1 MKVEGQRGSVDEA
14 IEQLRGDFIKSGRQ
28 GQHLMVNLAETA
40 PDFINTYSNPS
51 VLDVNVAFNR
61 NEWRK
66 PEVHTATL
74 QEGENYSANAA
85 ASGSYYMQPEW
96 TMTIRSTVANAEA
109 VQDVLSKIPHINDF
123 RCIIME

>member
-1 MKVEGQRGSVDEA
+1 MKVEGQRGSVEEA
-14 IEQLRGDFIKSGRQ
+14 IEKLRGDFIKSGRQ

-51 VLDVNVAFNR
+51 VLDVNIAFNR

-74 QEGENYSANAA
+74 KEGENYSANAMNA
-85 ASGSYYMQPEW
+85 GNYYLQPEW

-109 VQDVLSKIPHINDF
+109 V
-123 RCIIME
+123 

>member
-1 MKVEGQRGSVDEA
+1 
-14 IEQLRGDFIKSGRQ
+14 
-28 GQHLMVNLAETA
+28 MVNLAETA

-74 QEGENYSANAA
+74 
-85 ASGSYYMQPEW
+85 
-96 TMTIRSTVANAEA
+96 
-109 VQDVLSKIPHINDF
+109 
-123 RCIIME
+123 